1 MKIIKN
7 VTPMAGRA
15 AARPRRRVVIV
26 ALMTPDEPSAEELKQ
41 RQLDQELADRR
52 ALERAETAEEAL
64 RHQRRADK
72 AEYLRE
78 KLEQRQRAERE
89 AGGDADPPAA
99 A

>member
-1 MKIIKN
+1 
-7 VTPMAGRA
+7 
-15 AARPRRRVVIV
+15 
-26 ALMTPDEPSAEELKQ
+26 MTPDEPSAEELKQ
-41 RQLDQELADRR
+41 RQLDQERADRR
-52 ALERAETAEEAL
+52 ALEHAETPEEAL

-78 KLEQRQRAERE
+78 KLEQRQRAERD